1 MTVQRSAPRFLVSPW
16 DFVWHAW
23 GIMRWLKPLLLL
35 VWLASSLVS
44 LRGAEFKTVAGEIY
58 KGDLSAA
65 DKDGLVVRLESG
77 DFSPRVDWAKLTDET
92 LKELADNPKAK
103 RFVEPF
109 LDPPAE
115 TIAVKEAK
123 EIPVR
128 QPERLVLP
136 DGKKGLVAALTTPN
150 GLILLG
156 ALFFANLFGAYEVA
170 RFKWRPVA
178 LVCGVSALLP
188 VVGPIIFLLLPK
200 VAPVESENATQ
211 VAVQETKVGVPTS
224 GPAPAGAPSGGAAA
238 ALGLAKSTGGGGGAQ
253 EGLPRIFKRGETTFN
268 RRFFETQF
276 PSFFRVVVSEADK
289 ELVLDISAGKQSVV
303 ATRISRISM
312 TEIHVKTATNAE
324 AGINFAEISE
334 VKLRN
339 KDS

>member
-1 MTVQRSAPRFLVSPW
+1 
-16 DFVWHAW
+16 
-23 GIMRWLKPLLLL
+23 MRWLKPLLLL
-35 VWLASSLVS
+35 LWLASSVVV
-44 LRGAEFKTVAGEIY
+44 LRGDEFKTVAGDVY
-58 KGDLSAA
+58 KGYLSAA

-77 DFSPRVDWAKLTDET
+77 DFSPRIDWAKLTDET

-115 TIAVKEAK
+115 TVALKEAK
-123 EIPVR
+123 EIKVT
-128 QPERLVLP
+128 QPTRLDLP
-136 DGKKGLVAALTTPN
+136 DVKKGLVAALTTAN

-156 ALFFANLFGAYEVA
+156 ALFLANLFGAYEIA

-178 LVCGVSALLP
+178 LVCGVSALFP
-188 VVGPIIFLLLPK
+188 FVGPIIFLLLPK
-200 VAPVESENATQ
+200 VTPVESENATQ
-211 VAVQETKVGVPTS
+211 VAVQETKVGVPTT
-224 GPAPAGAPSGGAAA
+224 APSAGSAPGGGAAA
-238 ALGLAKSTGGGGGAQ
+238 ALGLAKSSVGGGGAQ
-253 EGLPRIFKRGETTFN
+253 DGLPKIFKRGETTFN

-289 ELVLDISAGKQSVV
+289 DLVLDISAGKQSVV

-324 AGINFAEISE
+324 TGINFAEISE

-339 KDS
+339 KEA

>member
-1 MTVQRSAPRFLVSPW
+1 
-16 DFVWHAW
+16 
-23 GIMRWLKPLLLL
+23 MRWLKPLLLL
-35 VWLASSLVS
+35 LWLASSVVV
-44 LRGAEFKTVAGEIY
+44 LRGEEFKTVAGDVY
-58 KGDLSAA
+58 KGYLSAA

-77 DFSPRVDWAKLTDET
+77 DFSPRIDWAKLTDET

-115 TIAVKEAK
+115 TVALKEAK
-123 EIPVR
+123 EIRVT
-128 QPERLVLP
+128 QPTRLELP

-150 GLILLG
+150 GLILVG
-156 ALFFANLFGAYEVA
+156 ALFFANLFGAYEIA

-178 LVCGVSALLP
+178 LVCGVSALFP
-188 VVGPIIFLLLPK
+188 FVGPIIFLLLPK
-200 VAPVESENATQ
+200 VIPVETENATQ
-211 VAVQETKVGVPTS
+211 VAVQETKVGVPTTTPAAGS
-224 GPAPAGAPSGGAAA
+224 APAGGAAA
-238 ALGLAKSTGGGGGAQ
+238 ALGLAKSSASTGGAQ
-253 EGLPRIFKRGETTFN
+253 DGLPKVFKRGETTFN

-289 ELVLDISAGKQSVV
+289 DLVLDISAGKQSVV

-324 AGINFAEISE
+324 AAINFAEISE

-339 KDS
+339 KDA

>member
-1 MTVQRSAPRFLVSPW
+1 
-16 DFVWHAW
+16 
-23 GIMRWLKPLLLL
+23 MRWLKPLLLL
-35 VWLASSLVS
+35 LWLASSLVP
-44 LRGAEFKTVAGEIY
+44 LRGAEFRTVAGEVY
-58 KGDLSAA
+58 KGELSAA

-128 QPERLVLP
+128 QPDRLVLP

-188 VVGPIIFLLLPK
+188 VVGPIVFLLLPK
-200 VAPVESENATQ
+200 VAPVESENATH
-211 VAVQETKVGVPTS
+211 VAVQETKVGVQTS
-224 GPAPAGAPSGGAAA
+224 GTAPAGAPPGGAAA
-238 ALGLAKSTGGGGGAQ
+238 ALGLAKSTGGGGTH
-253 EGLPRIFKRGETTFN
+253 EGLPKIFKRGETTFN

-289 ELVLDISAGKQSVV
+289 DLVLDISAGKQSVV

-324 AGINFAEISE
+324 ASITFGEISE

-339 KDS
+339 KDA

>member
-1 MTVQRSAPRFLVSPW
+1 
-16 DFVWHAW
+16 
-23 GIMRWLKPLLLL
+23 MRWLKPLLLL
-35 VWLASSLVS
+35 LWLASSLVP
-44 LRGAEFKTVAGEIY
+44 LRGAEFKTVAGEVY
-58 KGDLSAA
+58 KGELSAA

-77 DFSPRVDWAKLTDET
+77 DFSPRIDWAKLTDET
-92 LKELADNPKAK
+92 LKDLAENAKAK

-128 QPERLVLP
+128 QPDRLVLP
-136 DGKKGLVAALTTPN
+136 DGKKGIVAALTTPN

-156 ALFFANLFGAYEVA
+156 ILFFANLFGAYEVA

-200 VAPVESENATQ
+200 VIPVETENATQ

-238 ALGLAKSTGGGGGAQ
+238 ALGLAKTTSGGSAQ
-253 EGLPRIFKRGETTFN
+253 EGLPKIFKRGETTFN

-324 AGINFAEISE
+324 AAINFAEISE

-339 KDS
+339 KDA